1 MKIPSNIVLVFSTP
15 SLSLALY
22 CRTSVTLSFTGP
34 LGSYTLRPAQL
45 SNIKQTDPA
54 IK

>member
-15 SLSLALY
+15 SLSLVLS
-22 CRTSVTLSFTGP
+22 CRTSVTLSFTGS